1 MLRLSGLTCPGCD
14 DIQHVARTKGLQ
26 LFCVGGGALW
36 VRASSAFPLQQHFP
50 RCDFFETVHVL
61 TVQNFS
67 GTFLHTC
74 HTIVSWNFVEMVLKP
89 SHQSSH
95 PHAKVHM
102 LWQDLL
108 ERCKI
113 SHPFFCIISSIPIV
127 HFGKKKFLEE
137 TPLLWLQQS
146 PFTDWVLKLE
156 NLKQFE
162 DYGKSLF
169 LTSDLL
175 NTFTIFM
182 FCNNNSSHFTPGC
195 IK

>member
-1 MLRLSGLTCPGCD
+1 MCPGSD

-36 VRASSAFPLQQHFP
+36 MRVSSGFPSSAALSKMWF
-50 RCDFFETVHVL
+50 FFETVHVL
-61 TVQNFS
+61 TVQNFF
-67 GTFLHTC
+67 GTFLLTC
-74 HTIVSWNFVEMVLKP
+74 HTIVSWNYVEMVLKP

-113 SHPFFCIISSIPIV
+113 SHPFFFFCIISSIRIV
-127 HFGKKKFLEE
+127 YFWKNTFLEE

-146 PFTDWVLKLE
+146 PFTDWVLILE
-156 NLKQFE
+156 KVKQFE

-169 LTSDLL
+169 LTSDWPLKYFHYIYAL
-175 NTFTIFM
+175 
-182 FCNNNSSHFTPGC
+182 
-195 IK
+195 